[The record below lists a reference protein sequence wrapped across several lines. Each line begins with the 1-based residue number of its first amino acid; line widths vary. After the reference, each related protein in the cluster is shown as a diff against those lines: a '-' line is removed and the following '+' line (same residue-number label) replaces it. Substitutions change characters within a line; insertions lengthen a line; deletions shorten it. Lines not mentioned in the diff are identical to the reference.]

1 MKNLGAGKSSKL
13 VLKIMKHAMNP
24 TLAGLAERVGQV
36 GQYLAKIKLQ
46 KTFKLLL
53 YGNTWM
59 LLFWGTLNYSR
70 LTKKVRSKET
80 NPQNLVFLY
89 IQCLGNKD
97 VSLSFLKE
105 LRILAVF

>member
-1 MKNLGAGKSSKL
+1 MRIPTKVYYSDLDRIISTHFDISNVAFDHLYLSLICYPIYWLYPYNSFSS
-13 VLKIMKHAMNP
+13 ITPNA
-24 TLAGLAERVGQV
+24 
-36 GQYLAKIKLQ
+36 IKLQ

-80 NPQNLVFLY
+80 NPQWY
-89 IQCLGNKD
+89 
-97 VSLSFLKE
+97 
-105 LRILAVF
+105 

>member
-1 MKNLGAGKSSKL
+1 MRIPTKVYYRDFDRIISAHSDISNVALDYLYLCLICYPIYWLYPYNSFSS
-13 VLKIMKHAMNP
+13 ITPNA
-24 TLAGLAERVGQV
+24 
-36 GQYLAKIKLQ
+36 IKLQ

-80 NPQNLVFLY
+80 NPQWY
-89 IQCLGNKD
+89 
-97 VSLSFLKE
+97 
-105 LRILAVF
+105 

>member
-1 MKNLGAGKSSKL
+1 MRIPTKVYYRDFNRMMLHISTHFDISSVAFDHL
-13 VLKIMKHAMNP
+13 
-24 TLAGLAERVGQV
+24 
-36 GQYLAKIKLQ
+36 YLSLICYPIYWLYPYNSFSSITRNAIKLQ

-80 NPQNLVFLY
+80 NPQWY
-89 IQCLGNKD
+89 
-97 VSLSFLKE
+97 
-105 LRILAVF
+105 